1 MTNMEQHDVYLIDM
15 WRLLRREWRWFV
27 ATLALALL
35 VTFAFMRF
43 VSPQW
48 QATAWVQIGQ
58 VDTAP
63 PGQDPKVEPLPR
75 AIERLQLLPFQNA
88 TLQSIGIGPD
98 TREAGLYRGSL
109 KLEPMYFAG
118 PLLKLSVR
126 AHSAQQARTFAEATV
141 AHLQAVHHGLEAA
154 QLDLA
159 HARLGEVEASLRQA
173 IAERDRLQHAAE
185 QNKDTTA
192 ALLLAGKNEEIG
204 ALQQARSEL
213 QVRLSAAY
221 TYETSLMW
229 PVFVP
234 RGPAFPNPALTWGL
248 GVLSGL
254 FLGMCAAVARNA
266 ARRRSLTSVA
276 VPFVTQS
283 S

>member
-1 MTNMEQHDVYLIDM
+1 MERNDVYLIDM
-15 WRLLRREWRWFV
+15 WRLLLREWRWFV
-27 ATLALALL
+27 AVLAVVLL
-35 VTFAFMRF
+35 GTFAFTRV

-75 AIERLQLLPFQNA
+75 VIERLQLPLFQNE

-98 TREAGLYRGSL
+98 TREAGLYRGTL

-126 AHSAQQARTFAEATV
+126 AHSPQQARAFAEATV
-141 AHLQAVHHGLEAA
+141 EHLRTVHQGLEAVP
-154 QLDLA
+154 LNLA
-159 HARLGEVEASLRQA
+159 RARLAEVETALQQA
-173 IAERDRLQHAAE
+173 TAERDRLQQSAV
-185 QNKDTTA
+185 QNKDSVA
-192 ALLLAGKNEEIG
+192 GVLLAGKNGEITT
-204 ALQQARSEL
+204 LQQTRSDL
-213 QVRLSAAY
+213 QVRLSTAY

-234 RGPAFPNPALTWGL
+234 RGPVFPNPALSWGVGML
-248 GVLSGL
+248 FGL
-254 FLGMCAAVARNA
+254 FLGMCAAVIRNA
-266 ARRRSLTSVA
+266 VRRRLAAPAVMPYVA
-276 VPFVTQS
+276 QGFSQ
-283 S
+283 